1 MLIVGATEHPL
12 NYRFGRGT
20 EMEYWTMGYLQNGV
34 ITTRTAKGRYDRAAG
49 TISLIPPHT
58 AYSLEWGGGSGI
70 WSEKYVVFSPPPD
83 WNHLL
88 SWPIQTHGLGV
99 LSINDVTVK
108 HDVEDALEGAMQLLR
123 SVRSCRMELAF
134 NTLERV
140 LLILDEINPLRG
152 YQQLDPRVRQS
163 LEYVAAHYKMNLN
176 VDILAREVCLSPS
189 RFAHLFRLQMNAAP
203 MQYVEQYRLER
214 AAEKLLSMN
223 QSIEQVARESGFV
236 NAYHFSAR
244 FRRHFNQ
251 APSRYRLN
259 PK

>member
-1 MLIVGATEHPL
+1 
-12 NYRFGRGT
+12 
-20 EMEYWTMGYLQNGV
+20 
-34 ITTRTAKGRYDRAAG
+34 
-49 TISLIPPHT
+49 
-58 AYSLEWGGGSGI
+58 
-70 WSEKYVVFSPPPD
+70 VFSPPPD

-99 LSINDVTVK
+99 LLINDINMK
-108 HDVEDALEGAMQLLR
+108 RDVENALEDARQLLR
-123 SVRSCRMELAF
+123 SARSCRMELAF

-176 VDILAREVCLSPS
+176 VAILAREVCLSPS
-189 RFAHLFRLQMNAAP
+189 RFAHLFRSQMNAAP

-214 AAEKLLSMN
+214 AAEKLLSTN

-244 FRRHFNQ
+244 FRRHFKQ